1 MFKFSEKIEI
11 IVAFLLLSLI
21 FILKYPILNLPY
33 SWDVM
38 NYVIP
43 AAQHIYENGF
53 AIFFWNYSN
62 GHPPFYFILLGFVFK
77 LFGSSQ
83 VVSHLVTVFFS
94 FLAVYFTYLLGKLL
108 FNRKVGITAA
118 LLMFFYPTFFSYS
131 GMSYLAIPLAA
142 LTIMSIYYFIKGNK
156 LIYVVVSSSLALTTE
171 RAVVIPVA
179 LLFYEILK
187 NKRINIKKDII
198 LSIPVIIFGLWLIS
212 NKIYYGYF
220 MYPISISFLDMN
232 IIKIIL
238 NSLIILK
245 SLFFDYYKWILTSFI
260 ILSCFSIKL
269 LKFNKK
275 LLYNLIT
282 SFAFFLVL
290 FNLPNFSIYFESI
303 FSHVSNYFLIVR
315 KFSLLFSLLFFI
327 LLSFIKNFIVI
338 WNNKKFYPL
347 YLVFIFAFLS
357 YIPFVFSPRY
367 SLPIYPIIFI
377 FFAYS
382 LVKIFKKY
390 FYIPI
395 LIILFIF
402 VLQYTGQS
410 SSVGF
415 VLENNME
422 YSDSIKVHQ
431 IAAEYLQ
438 NEFPN
443 SVILASF
450 PQSLELQYSYLGYV
464 KKPLNVVSIPT
475 YPGLITKNYTIF
487 LNPNIYNKTIDLNL
501 IDVVYYSGQEYKTRY
516 SRELNNILNKTLVRK
531 FELNNKTVEIYKI
544 NKNIVYP
551 NYTMYMD

>member
-1 MFKFSEKIEI
+1 MMFKFSEKIEI

-53 AIFFWNYSN
+53 TIFFWNYSN

-245 SLFFDYYKWILTSFI
+245 SLFFDYY
-260 ILSCFSIKL
+260 
-269 LKFNKK
+269 
-275 LLYNLIT
+275 
-282 SFAFFLVL
+282 
-290 FNLPNFSIYFESI
+290 
-303 FSHVSNYFLIVR
+303 
-315 KFSLLFSLLFFI
+315 
-327 LLSFIKNFIVI
+327 
-338 WNNKKFYPL
+338 
-347 YLVFIFAFLS
+347 
-357 YIPFVFSPRY
+357 
-367 SLPIYPIIFI
+367 
-377 FFAYS
+377 
-382 LVKIFKKY
+382 
-390 FYIPI
+390 
-395 LIILFIF
+395 
-402 VLQYTGQS
+402 
-410 SSVGF
+410 
-415 VLENNME
+415 
-422 YSDSIKVHQ
+422 
-431 IAAEYLQ
+431 
-438 NEFPN
+438 
-443 SVILASF
+443 
-450 PQSLELQYSYLGYV
+450 
-464 KKPLNVVSIPT
+464 
-475 YPGLITKNYTIF
+475 
-487 LNPNIYNKTIDLNL
+487 
-501 IDVVYYSGQEYKTRY
+501 
-516 SRELNNILNKTLVRK
+516 
-531 FELNNKTVEIYKI
+531 
-544 NKNIVYP
+544 
-551 NYTMYMD
+551 